1 MINITPKPLDI
12 DLQVGSDHS
21 ETISTRLL
29 FTIGDFE
36 LNFETSEDAKENI
49 EKIDKLLN
57 QINSQMSD
65 IALEAT
71 KFAHAQILQQVGISL
86 LTQTIN
92 HNRGFVQRLLGI

>member
-49 EKIDKLLN
+49 EKKYGEQVADAVFNKN
-57 QINSQMSD
+57 
-65 IALEAT
+65 ALEII
-71 KFAHAQILQQVGISL
+71 KG
-86 LTQTIN
+86 
-92 HNRGFVQRLLGI
+92 